1 MEVKEEM
8 QRFTDKLMKTIQ
20 EHAEFTSN
28 SLGKLDQHVDFNG
41 KALAEESFNE
51 INKMLY
57 RVKDFEQV
65 YNITQGKFR
74 AREEDFLIKRSVN
87 DVIEVIKS
95 DVKKKNIDLTF
106 NHGADLPNMAKADG
120 TKFRQILLN
129 VLEQTLQGTV
139 KAGVKIS
146 TTLQNENGVPHLCVE
161 VENTKGEKADG
172 DKIYKMIQQ
181 NDFRKILESKVDI
194 NIKTAKML
202 ANQMKWI
209 LDFHNAKTS
218 KYSLLLPL

>member
-20 EHAEFTSN
+20 EHAEFTSS
-28 SLGKLDQHVDFNG
+28 SLGKLDQYVDFNG
-41 KALAEESFNE
+41 KALADESYNE

-65 YNITQGKFR
+65 YNITQGKYR

-87 DVIEVIKS
+87 DVIEVIRS

-129 VLEQTLQGTV
+129 VLE
-139 KAGVKIS
+139 
-146 TTLQNENGVPHLCVE
+146 
-161 VENTKGEKADG
+161 
-172 DKIYKMIQQ
+172 
-181 NDFRKILESKVDI
+181 
-194 NIKTAKML
+194 
-202 ANQMKWI
+202 
-209 LDFHNAKTS
+209 
-218 KYSLLLPL
+218 